1 MQLSAARQAYVPL
14 KDLPV
19 TVHTLCSGD
28 SCLISKGLDGGGD
41 SVMWNAKINH
51 LYLQV
56 FPKQSEN

>member
-28 SCLISKGLDGGGD
+28 SRLISKGLDGGGGGCGWSTRSTD
-41 SVMWNAKINH
+41 VEELKTGNGR
-51 LYLQV
+51 
-56 FPKQSEN
+56 

>member
-28 SCLISKGLDGGGD
+28 SCLISKGLDWGGGCGW
-41 SVMWNAKINH
+41 SVRSTHVEELKTGNGR
-51 LYLQV
+51 
-56 FPKQSEN
+56 